1 MHQGALAH
9 PLPLPAAA
17 SNCKVYNFS
26 ERAFVSAADV
36 NAGNGKSMLAV
47 LAAGGK
53 LVALEASWQLAVSDS
68 GPLDPNKIPTVFA
81 AFETVGDTMA
91 TLMAAAITTASGA
104 PAAPASASAG
114 ATTVPAG
121 ASAGAQATV
130 AAKPTPILFMDN
142 AIRLAPFK
150 QASYTGASLGSR
162 DTPIL
167 GYSHGI
173 AVQKRLPESEAHK
186 QCLKDLATVAM
197 AGDGCTEVRV
207 RKARAGMLN

>member
-1 MHQGALAH
+1 MLVPGNPARFRVGVLCALAVPPRTVKH
-9 PLPLPAAA
+9 TTSSP
-17 SNCKVYNFS
+17 Y
-26 ERAFVSAADV
+26 
-36 NAGNGKSMLAV
+36 G
-47 LAAGGK
+47 
-53 LVALEASWQLAVSDS
+53 S
-68 GPLDPNKIPTVFA
+68 GHHHSQWRIRYV
-81 AFETVGDTMA
+81 
-91 TLMAAAITTASGA
+91 
-104 PAAPASASAG
+104 PAAPASAG

-121 ASAGAQATV
+121 ASADAQAPV